1 MWNDCNIIGSV
12 IFVSP
17 KGVMV
22 NASSVGLAL
31 VVSRRVDCH
40 RSDHSHWYGELGVTI
55 PKSGGDYSYVKDV
68 FGGLAGM
75 KTVAAFHN
83 GWTGCTENYNH
94 VTCVQCTFRAKLPYQ
109 LGRTFDGSSKEAN
122 PEGGCCTIMISGSC
136 KR

>member
-1 MWNDCNIIGSV
+1 ERADNRMQRGNGLGRVALKKEIGLVCACGMIVGNIIGSV

-68 FGGLAGM
+68 FGGLAG
-75 KTVAAFHN
+75 
-83 GWTGCTENYNH
+83 
-94 VTCVQCTFRAKLPYQ
+94 
-109 LGRTFDGSSKEAN
+109 
-122 PEGGCCTIMISGSC
+122 
-136 KR
+136 